1 MNLLIKFAAW
11 HIESKNMNINA
22 QAKLSTSM
30 KLYYLFPFY
39 FIVQFAVLPKGEY
52 FCVEI

>member
-22 QAKLSTSM
+22 QAKLSASM
-30 KLYYLFPFY
+30 SYIICIHSIFSVLF
-39 FIVQFAVLPKGEY
+39 ADLPKGGY
-52 FCVEI
+52 FCGEI